1 MVLTALVAVLRRS
14 LICRDW
20 DFFKQCDLH
29 EWLYNGLFKLVSLAY
44 TLQLLSAFKSLN
56 FSLIIFI
63 RTLESNLELTDI
75 TVVQMFL

>member
-29 EWLYNGLFKLVSLAY
+29 EWLYNSLFKLVSLAY

-56 FSLIIFI
+56 FSLVIFV
-63 RTLESNLELTDI
+63 RTLESYLELTDI